1 MDICICI
8 TDSLAVHLQL
18 IHFKSTIL
26 KYIFK
31 KEWNNDIC
39 SNMNGSRVY
48 HIKGNKRDR
57 ERQIPYDVTYMWNLK
72 KRNKWMYIQIAKGE
86 GLGEIN

>member
-1 MDICICI
+1 
-8 TDSLAVHLQL
+8 
-18 IHFKSTIL
+18 
-26 KYIFK
+26 
-31 KEWNNDIC
+31 
-39 SNMNGSRVY
+39 MNGSRVY